1 MLPGPV
7 DRGPAA
13 RQTDPIRE
21 GRRGMQLA
29 GHVALV
35 TGASRGIG
43 RATALA
49 LGRRGAAVIVAAR
62 TLRPGGR
69 VPGSLDET
77 VQALRA
83 AGADALP
90 VVCDLGDPD
99 SVAQLAGTAL
109 GWRGQVDVLVNNAAF
124 LGKATFHP
132 LDELSLVNWQRQLN
146 INVTAPLAL
155 SKALVP
161 AMRASGAGVI
171 VNVTSSAADLV
182 EGDVP
187 GIAYGATKAALNRLT
202 LALARDLRPD
212 GVTVFAVDPG
222 YVRTE
227 VAEQAAS
234 HPGWDIDIGTAHSP
248 QVAGDALAELVE
260 RDGDSVSGRFWRVA
274 GGQPPVLAHDGRG
287 QGNR

>member
-1 MLPGPV
+1 
-7 DRGPAA
+7 
-13 RQTDPIRE
+13 
-21 GRRGMQLA
+21 MQLA

-62 TLRPGGR
+62 TLAPGGR
-69 VPGSLDET
+69 MPGSLEET
-77 VQALRA
+77 VRALRA

-90 VVCDLGDPD
+90 VACDLGDPD
-99 SVAQLAGTAL
+99 SVARLAEIAL
-109 GWRGQVDVLVNNAAF
+109 AWQGRVDVLVNNAAF

-132 LDELSLVNWQRQLN
+132 LDELSLVNWQRQLTV
-146 INVTAPLAL
+146 NVTAPLAL

-161 AMRASGAGVI
+161 AMRAAGGGVI
-171 VNVTSSAADLV
+171 VNVTSSAGDLV

-187 GIAYGATKAALNRLT
+187 GIAYGVTKAALNRLT
-202 LALARDLRPD
+202 VALARDLRPD
-212 GVTVFAVDPG
+212 GIAVFAVDPG

-227 VAEQAAS
+227 VAEQAAA
-234 HPGWDIDIGTAHSP
+234 HPGWDIDIDTAHSP
-248 QVAGDALAELVE
+248 QVAGDALAELVQ
-260 RDGDSVSGRFWRVA
+260 RDGAEVSGRFWRVV

-287 QGNR
+287 QGEQVRG

>member
-1 MLPGPV
+1 
-7 DRGPAA
+7 
-13 RQTDPIRE
+13 
-21 GRRGMQLA
+21 MQLA
-29 GHVALV
+29 GRVALV

-49 LGRRGAAVIVAAR
+49 LGARGAAVVLAAR
-62 TLRPGGR
+62 TLEPGGR
-69 VPGSLDET
+69 LPGSLEET
-77 VQALRA
+77 ARAIRA
-83 AGADALP
+83 AGGQALE
-90 VVCDLGDPD
+90 VACDLGDPGR
-99 SVAQLAGTAL
+99 VAELAETAL
-109 GWRGQVDVLVNNAAF
+109 RWKGSVDVLVNNAAF

-146 INVTAPLAL
+146 VNVTAPLAL

-161 AMRASGAGVI
+161 AMRAHGGGVL

-212 GVTVFAVDPG
+212 GITVFAVDPG

-227 VAEQAAS
+227 VSEQAAT
-234 HPGWDIDIGTAHSP
+234 HPGWDIDIDTAHP
-248 QVAGDALAELVE
+248 PEVAARAIAELVE
-260 RDGDSVSGRFWRVA
+260 RDGGEVSGRFWRVIS
-274 GGQPPVLAHDGRG
+274 GQPPVLTHDGRN
-287 QGNR
+287 QGEQVSA

>member
-1 MLPGPV
+1 
-7 DRGPAA
+7 
-13 RQTDPIRE
+13 
-21 GRRGMQLA
+21 MQLA

-62 TLRPGGR
+62 TLSPGGR
-69 VPGSLDET
+69 LPGSLEET
-77 VQALRA
+77 AGAVRA
-83 AGADALP
+83 AGAEALP
-90 VVCDLGDPD
+90 VVCDLGDPG
-99 SVAQLAGTAL
+99 SAAALAEAAL
-109 GWRGQVDVLVNNAAF
+109 RWKGRVDVLVNNAAF
-124 LGKATFHP
+124 LGKATFHR
-132 LDELSLVNWQRQLN
+132 LDELSLVNWQRQVN
-146 INVTAPLAL
+146 VNVTAPLAL

-161 AMRASGAGVI
+161 AMRANGGGVI
-171 VNVTSSAADLV
+171 VNLTSSAADLA

-212 GVTVFAVDPG
+212 GISVFAVDPG

-227 VAEQAAS
+227 VAEQAAT
-234 HPGWDIDIGTAHSP
+234 HPGWDIDIDTAHSP
-248 QVAGDALAELVE
+248 EVAAEAIAALVE
-260 RDGDSVSGRFWRVA
+260 RDGGQVSGRFWRAA
-274 GGQPPVLAHDGRG
+274 GGQPPVLTHDGRG